1 MKSQRLAKVYLL
13 SDFSGLADTQLPT
26 DGDANVAFM
35 ATVGST
41 QRVISRSCKRCL
53 VLRCAATSSSVRT
66 KCHMPLRKLG
76 PSNPTSALACVDA
89 SGPTLTSAMNTKA
102 AKARFEVANRLRK
115 LIPIAPIV
123 PVSATNLI
131 NGAFGSTS
139 NDYPKRLILNKG

>member
-66 KCHMPLRKLG
+66 KCHMPFRKLG
-76 PSNPTSALACVDA
+76 PSNPPSALAWDA
-89 SGPTLTSAMNTKA
+89 SDPTMARAIKTP
-102 AKARFEVANRLRK
+102 KARGECFEVTNRLRK
-115 LIPIAPIV
+115 LI
-123 PVSATNLI
+123 
-131 NGAFGSTS
+131 S
-139 NDYPKRLILNKG
+139 NCPDCPRPRPQT

>member
-41 QRVISRSCKRCL
+41 QRGISRSCQRCL
-53 VLRCAATSSSVRT
+53 VFRVAATSSSVRT
-66 KCHMPLRKLG
+66 KCHMPFRKLG

-89 SGPTLTSAMNTKA
+89 SDPTMTNAVRT
-102 AKARFEVANRLRK
+102 AKASEACFELAKQL
-115 LIPIAPIV
+115 
-123 PVSATNLI
+123 
-131 NGAFGSTS
+131 
-139 NDYPKRLILNKG
+139 

>member
-35 ATVGST
+35 ARVGST

-66 KCHMPLRKLG
+66 KCHMPFRKLG
-76 PSNPTSALACVDA
+76 PSKLPSARACDA
-89 SGPTLTSAMNTKA
+89 SGPAMTSAIKT
-102 AKARFEVANRLRK
+102 AKDAEARFELANRLRK
-115 LIPIAPIV
+115 LIPFASDSRRV
-123 PVSATNLI
+123 GQKS
-131 NGAFGSTS
+131 S
-139 NDYPKRLILNKG
+139 RW

>member
-1 MKSQRLAKVYLL
+1 
-13 SDFSGLADTQLPT
+13 LADTQLPT

-66 KCHMPLRKLG
+66 KCHMPFRKLG
-76 PSNPTSALACVDA
+76 PSNPTSALACDA
-89 SGPTLTSAMNTKA
+89 SGPTLTPAMKTAKA
-102 AKARFEVANRLRK
+102 AEARFEVANRLRK

-139 NDYPKRLILNKG
+139 NDYPKRLILSKG

>member
-1 MKSQRLAKVYLL
+1 MKSQRLANVYLL

-66 KCHMPLRKLG
+66 KCHMPFRKLG
-76 PSNPTSALACVDA
+76 PSKLPSALACDA
-89 SGPTLTSAMNTKA
+89 SDPNVTRAIKTAEAPKE
-102 AKARFEVANRLRK
+102 RFEVANRLRK
-115 LIPIAPIV
+115 LI
-123 PVSATNLI
+123 LI
-131 NGAFGSTS
+131 R
-139 NDYPKRLILNKG
+139 PCCPRLGH